1 MKSQVDSPRSLRG
14 VLQTLGLTRHAVLK
28 LMELGFVRP
37 VKEDGKAWKFSFQ
50 DVVLLRSA
58 HELRAARIPTRQ
70 ILKAL
75 RQLKASLPAEKPLQG
90 MRITAEGDRVT
101 VRSEEAHWEPQSGQ
115 YVLDLRIPSGD
126 SPMRFFPRAAEVG
139 AAPSELEARF
149 AKAEAMEEIQPEAAE
164 TLYRH
169 LLVADPSYANA
180 YLNLG
185 FMLCESGRFESAAT
199 LYETGVRYCP
209 DDPLMHFNRAVA
221 LEGIRDVDAALASYE
236 EALRLQPDLL
246 DAHRNAALLY
256 ADAGQPQMAI
266 RHFSAFK
273 RLTAVP

>member
-1 MKSQVDSPRSLRG
+1 M
-14 VLQTLGLTRHAVLK
+14 QTLGLSRHAVLK
-28 LMELGFVRP
+28 LIELGFVRP

-75 RQLKASLPAEKPLQG
+75 RQLKATLPAEKPLQG

-101 VRSEEAHWEPQSGQ
+101 VRSGEAHWEPQSGQ
-115 YVLDLRIPSGD
+115 YVLDLRIASGG
-126 SPMRFFPRAAEVG
+126 SPMTFFPPAAESGEG
-139 AAPSELEARF
+139 AAELDAIF
-149 AKAEAMEEIQPEAAE
+149 AKAEALEEITPEAAE
-164 TLYRH
+164 ALYRS

-185 FMLCESGRFESAAT
+185 YMLCESGRFESAAA
-199 LYETGVRYCP
+199 LYESGLRFCS

-273 RLTAVP
+273 RLTAAP

>member
-1 MKSQVDSPRSLRG
+1 MKSQTDSPRSLRG

-28 LMELGFVRP
+28 LMELGFVSPAR
-37 VKEDGKAWKFSFQ
+37 EDGKALKFSFQ
-50 DVVLLRSA
+50 DLVLLRSA

-75 RQLKASLPAEKPLQG
+75 RQLKLTLPAEQPLQG

-101 VRSEEAHWEPQSGQ
+101 VRSGEAHWEPQSGQ

-126 SPMRFFPRAAEVG
+126 SPMKFSPRPAEVG
-139 AAPSELEARF
+139 AAPAELDARF
-149 AKAEAMEEIQPEAAE
+149 AKAEALEENEPLAAE
-164 TLYRH
+164 ALYRN

-185 FMLCESGRFESAAT
+185 FMLCESGRFALAAT
-199 LYETGVRYCP
+199 LYETGVRFCP

-221 LEGIRDVDAALASYE
+221 LEGVRDVPAALASYE

-256 ADAGQPQMAI
+256 VDSGQPQMAI

-273 RLTAVP
+273 RLSAVP